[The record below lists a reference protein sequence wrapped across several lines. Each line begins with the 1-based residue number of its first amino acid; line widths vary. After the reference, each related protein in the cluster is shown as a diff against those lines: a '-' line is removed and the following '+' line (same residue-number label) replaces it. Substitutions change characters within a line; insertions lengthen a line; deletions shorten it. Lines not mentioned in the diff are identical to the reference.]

1 MIKNYLVT
9 SRCLLKSGFIKFLY
23 RDVEDNF
30 KVISKQKWSSNQK
43 YRGTWLQE
51 HNANRSTAEECGAA
65 LQKTGRT
72 GFTRK
77 GKRKKRM
84 PTEARQECGA
94 ALQKTGQ
101 GFRRGKKRKYH

>member
-1 MIKNYLVT
+1 MIILH
-9 SRCLLKSGFIKFLY
+9 G
-23 RDVEDNF
+23 DVEDDF

-43 YRGTWLQE
+43 HRGTWLQE
-51 HNANRSTAEECGAA
+51 HNANRSTAEECAAA

-77 GKRKKRM
+77 KKRM

-94 ALQKTGQ
+94 ALQKTGRA
-101 GFRRGKKRKYH
+101 GIEKGEKRKYR